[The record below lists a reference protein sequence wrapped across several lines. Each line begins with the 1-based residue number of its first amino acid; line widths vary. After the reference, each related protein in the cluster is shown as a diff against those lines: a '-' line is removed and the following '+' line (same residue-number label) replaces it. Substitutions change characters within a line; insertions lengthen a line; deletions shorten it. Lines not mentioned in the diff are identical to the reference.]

1 MALQKV
7 LKLFWSRNLSG
18 FRILTGLKQKSD
30 YYGKSHQFNF
40 AHFNLSLEEQQ
51 IHEQYED
58 LFDILWSMQADSI
71 NPDSTMT
78 QTLLSLSA
86 HKSIPGAYAMNRLI
100 HDSAIIYNEPVYLPD
115 LLKSAPVYPE
125 NPYKGEKDY
134 IMNIFPNPA
143 GDYLIIDYDLSEY
156 IGNLYLKMTDIQGKQ
171 SKTIKLINSR
181 TQKVVSTNK
190 LPNGT
195 YFMQLFLDNDV
206 LETTKIVIH
215 K

>member
-1 MALQKV
+1 M
-7 LKLFWSRNLSG
+7 
-18 FRILTGLKQKSD
+18 
-30 YYGKSHQFNF
+30 
-40 AHFNLSLEEQQ
+40 EEQQ